1 MCVPSARGRRRSIVA
16 QDLNPKRLS
25 SLMAIQFV
33 RKLSKIE
40 MPQEGLE
47 NGLLSEDDTFHLLID
62 FSEKH

>member
-1 MCVPSARGRRRSIVA
+1 
-16 QDLNPKRLS
+16 PKRLS

-33 RKLSKIE
+33 RKLSKTE

-47 NGLLSEDDTFHLLID
+47 NGLLSEDDTFHLLIN